1 MNREQ
6 DLIKAS
12 LLPERANVPSPLP
25 PLETFERVI
34 VARAISLRR
43 AIKIRINDRARVA
56 TFLSTTMFR
65 R

>member
-12 LLPERANVPSPLP
+12 LLPERANVPPLP